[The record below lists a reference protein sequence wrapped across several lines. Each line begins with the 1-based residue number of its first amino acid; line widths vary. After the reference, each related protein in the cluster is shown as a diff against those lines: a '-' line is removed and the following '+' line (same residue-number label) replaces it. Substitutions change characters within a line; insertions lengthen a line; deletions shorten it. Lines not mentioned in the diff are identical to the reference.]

1 MAPNVTPFSAIVI
14 TGCYASTSLKAL
26 QRCTVDCVDKV
37 MIFLINSKN
46 YFRNKFIG
54 SLGYGGGLSAN
65 LMRDPAGN
73 IA

>member
-26 QRCTVDCVDKV
+26 QRCTVDCIHNI

-54 SLGYGGGLSAN
+54 SLGYAGGFSIN
-65 LMRDPAGN
+65 LMRYPAGN